1 VGITLTKKR
10 HRLLRFDYADVFEWF
25 KNNGGNSVA
34 NKFKLAYIR
43 TIDELENY
51 PYHSHPLSM
60 FRFFEELLDDDNFR
74 YLRLGTRTSY
84 YLFNY
89 ISGKNY
95 ILACMSI
102 NLEGNTLADKLQF
115 REQTKEIM

>member
-1 VGITLTKKR
+1 MKSFINKEHILLYQDFITA
-10 HRLLRFDYADVFEWF
+10 FIWF
-25 KNNGGNSVA
+25 KENKSLAVAKQFSANYRNSLA
-34 NKFKLAYIR
+34 NIR
-43 TIDELENY
+43 SY
-51 PYHSHPLSM
+51 PYHSHSLST
-60 FRFFEELLDDDNFR
+60 FHFFDEVLNDDNFR

-89 ISGKNY
+89 ISSKNY

-115 REQTKEIM
+115 REQTKEVA